1 METTVATAICEA
13 SLLSSSHCAGVI
25 FKQIAHKIHILM
37 QSKSDISICAHNPG
51 RLTRDDF
58 SLEEREVATVLIFCS
73 NLSGELITFLREIGI
88 GSDPRQSRQG
98 PHFDFWRMQY
108 PHYKNSVRN

>member
-25 FKQIAHKIHILM
+25 FKQKFTFLCDQTIF
-37 QSKSDISICAHNPG
+37 SICALNPG
-51 RLTRDDF
+51 RLTRDDS
-58 SLEEREVATVLIFCS
+58 SLEEREVVTVLSFCT

-88 GSDPRQSRQG
+88 GSDPRQPRHG
-98 PHFDFWRMQY
+98 LPFKLWRMQY
-108 PHYKNSVRN
+108 SHYKNSVRN